1 MPDPEY
7 TISLFNKA
15 LHDRSAFSCGVDG
28 IDRWVKTSI
37 SSETKDDRTRLWC
50 ASNPEGE
57 LVGVYALN
65 PHCVEPAE
73 GGGLAKERERRPIP
87 TLYLSCLAIDQ
98 RFQGQGLGEA
108 LMGHAIERAVKLSAE
123 IPVAAIILDV
133 HRDEHFERRHAF
145 YARLGFTILYQEK
158 PERMYLPIA
167 DARKALELQADAS
180 QKAPVA

>member
-15 LHDRSAFSCGVDG
+15 LHDRSAFSCGVEG

-50 ASNPEGE
+50 AVNSNGE
-57 LVGVYALN
+57 LAGVYALN
-65 PHCVEPAE
+65 PHSVEPADS
-73 GGGLAKERERRPIP
+73 GGLAKKRERNPIP
-87 TLYLSCLAIDQ
+87 TLYLSCLAIDV
-98 RFQGQGLGEA
+98 RFQKQGLGEA

-133 HRDEHFERRHAF
+133 HQDKNFQRRQDF
-145 YARLGFTILYQEK
+145 YARLGFIVMSEEK
-158 PERMYLPIA
+158 PERMYLPIV
-167 DARKALELQADAS
+167 DARKAVEEFSATS
-180 QKAPVA
+180 QETAAE